1 MRPRFAFL
9 LLPLFA
15 GFLFIAC
22 QNEGEGQPCD
32 TNAGNA
38 GNDDCQSPLVCTTG
52 LANANS
58 PRCCPQNRANAT
70 TSECSLSSTTLDGSN
85 PTPPEASTDT
95 STAEGGSSEAAVD
108 GPVEGATEAG
118 PETGSGAET
127 GGGDDASDGASPESS
142 GD

>member
-58 PRCCPQNRANAT
+58 P
-70 TSECSLSSTTLDGSN
+70 N

-95 STAEGGSSEAAVD
+95 STAEGGSPEATAD
-108 GPVEGATEAG
+108 GPIESATEAG
-118 PETGSGAET
+118 PETGTGAET
-127 GGGDDASDGASPESS
+127 GSGNDASDGATSEAA